1 MTIEKQLR
9 KYIMPN
15 ILAMIGTSCYILADT
30 FFISVA
36 EGADGIAA
44 LNLTLPVYGIIFAIG
59 SMIGIGSA
67 IRYSLCKATGDKK
80 ADHYFSNAILWQFIF
95 GMMFLLLGLCC
106 PQAILRLMGADD
118 VILGIGIPYLRTALL
133 FSPFFMINYAFTA
146 FVRNDNAPR
155 TAMLAT
161 LLSGI
166 FNIVF
171 DYVFMFPMGLGMVG
185 AALATGVSP
194 IVSIL
199 ICLTH
204 FFFGKNTIRF
214 QMHLPSVSGL
224 IEACRVG
231 VVAFVGEMASGI
243 TTMAFNFILLDISGN
258 TAVAAYGVIANI
270 ALVGT
275 SIFNGIT
282 QGLQPMASEARGKGD
297 RDMENRVLKH
307 SLQIALVLAVVMVAV
322 VWIFAKQ
329 AVAVFNSEGSAQM
342 AEYAVLGLRLY
353 YIGFIMASVNIIRA
367 GFFSAIGFA
376 RESSMIAILRG
387 IVAIVV
393 FAFVLSKLFG
403 MTGVWLAFPV
413 TELFTFFVTRK
424 LGKESRK

>member
-1 MTIEKQLR
+1 
-9 KYIMPN
+9 MPN

-30 FFISVA
+30 FFISIA
-36 EGADGIAA
+36 AGADGIAA
-44 LNLTLPVYGIIFAIG
+44 LNLTLPIYGIIFAIG
-59 SMIGIGSA
+59 SMIGVGSA

-80 ADHYFSNAILWQFIF
+80 AKLYFSNALLWQLIF
-95 GMMFLLLGLCC
+95 GMLFLVLGFVC
-106 PQAILRLMGADD
+106 PQTILRLMGADE
-118 VILGIGIPYLRTALL
+118 VILALGTPYLRIALI
-133 FSPFFMINYAFTA
+133 FSPFFMMNFSFTA
-146 FVRNDNAPR
+146 FVRNDNAPKI
-155 TAMLAT
+155 AMMAT
-161 LLSGI
+161 LMSGV

-199 ICLTH
+199 ICLLH
-204 FFFGKNTIRF
+204 FCSKKNTIRF
-214 QMHLPSVSGL
+214 TLQLPSVKGL
-224 IEACRVG
+224 LEACRVG

-243 TTMAFNFILLDISGN
+243 TTMVFNFILLDIAGN
-258 TAVAAYGVIANI
+258 VAVAAYGVIANI

-275 SIFNGIT
+275 SIFNGVS
-282 QGLQPMASEARGKGD
+282 QGLQPLASEARGKGD
-297 RDMENRVLKH
+297 QDMENRVLKH
-307 SLQIALVLAVVMVAV
+307 SLQIALVIAVIMVAV
-322 VWIFAKQ
+322 VWIFAEQ

-353 YIGFIMASVNIIRA
+353 YVGFILAAVNIVRA

-376 RESSMIAILRG
+376 KESSVIAILRG

-393 FAFVLSKLFG
+393 FALVLSKLFG

-413 TELFTFFVTRK
+413 TELFTLAVTWK
-424 LGKESRK
+424 MNKKS